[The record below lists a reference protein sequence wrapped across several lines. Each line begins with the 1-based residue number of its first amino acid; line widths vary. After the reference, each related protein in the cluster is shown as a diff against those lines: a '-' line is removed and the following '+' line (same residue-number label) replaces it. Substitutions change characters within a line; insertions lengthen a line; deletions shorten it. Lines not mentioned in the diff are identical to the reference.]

1 MDTNR
6 TAAVLE
12 DLYQTLQDGRQGFDT
27 AADKLQDE
35 GHGDIAGRL
44 REFSSQR
51 QRLAGEL
58 INEAGNNGIR
68 LDVDAG
74 NGSAAGALH
83 RGWMSMKDALTGN
96 DAHAILAAAERGE
109 DHAVKEYEKAMDEEL
124 PASVRSLVNKQ
135 AMEVKSAHDTV
146 RELRDAHA

>member
-12 DLYQTLQDGRQGFDT
+12 DLYKTLQDGRQGFDT
-27 AADKLQDE
+27 AADKLQEE
-35 GHGDIAGRL
+35 GHGDIASRF
-44 REFSSQR
+44 RDFSSQR

-58 INEAGNNGIR
+58 VNEAGNSGIDI
-68 LDVDAG
+68 DVESGDG
-74 NGSAAGALH
+74 TAAGALH
-83 RGWMSMKDALTGN
+83 RGWISMKDALTGD

-109 DHAVKEYEKAMDEEL
+109 DHAVKEFQKALDEDL
-124 PASVRSLVNKQ
+124 PAAVKALVDKQ
-135 AMEVKSAHDTV
+135 AMEVRSAHDTV